1 MWTSKFPQNQRL
13 KRSLTSLIPLL
24 ILANPPHMAF
34 AGDDDLM
41 EEVLITSSRTNRTLD
56 DTPLRVEVL
65 GEEELGEKANMKPGD
80 IRMMLNES
88 TGIQVQQTS
97 ATSFNSSIRIQGLDG
112 RYTQLLRDGL
122 PIYSGFSGSLSLL
135 QVTPLDLQQVEVIK
149 GASSTLYGGGA
160 IAGLINLIS
169 KTPGET
175 PETSFMLNATSAQGM
190 DASAF
195 HSRELGKH
203 GLTLFGSYNRNEAY
217 DPADNGLSAIPEFE
231 RLTLTPR
238 WFYDLSDNTHVN
250 FGVGL
255 IDEDRLGGSIAYIEG
270 RNTSDYFESNES
282 RRTYTRFGLEH
293 ELDNGFQLELK
304 NTNSWFDRRL
314 EIPNFM
320 FSGEQYSSF
329 SEISLAGGESD
340 VSWVAGIN
348 FISDEFERDTQS
360 NGLIDDFSEETMGVF
375 GQYTWDIDASLVL
388 ETGLRIDNH
397 SDYGNFVLPRLSLLV
412 LPADD
417 LSLRIGG
424 GYGYK
429 TPTPFIAEAEE
440 IHFQNLEPIDPN
452 DFEAETSKG
461 LNFDVNYRTEFSED
475 FSLTSNVLLFYTQ
488 IDDALQII
496 ESNNAY
502 QFNQLDHAINSKGV
516 ELNLVFNYG
525 ELKYLFGYTYV
536 DARRKTE
543 TGYSDLTL
551 ISPHRVNQVLMW
563 EREDEFRIG
572 LEAYYYSEQER
583 ENDTPGES
591 YWFWGLMMEKTL
603 NERVAAFLNFENF
616 TDSRQTKNESIN
628 TGDLVNPIFR
638 DIYAPLDGFVI
649 NGGIRVRF

>member
-1 MWTSKFPQNQRL
+1 MRKL
-13 KRSLTSLIPLL
+13 KMNPSRKIKAYLTFLMPLATYVSL
-24 ILANPPHMAF
+24 PHLAF
-34 AGDDDLM
+34 AGDDDVM
-41 EEVLITSSRTNRTLD
+41 EEVLITSSRTSSTLD

-80 IRMMLNES
+80 IRMVLNES

-135 QVTPLDLQQVEVIK
+135 QVTPLDLEQVEVIK

-169 KTPGET
+169 KTPDET
-175 PETSFMLNATSAQGM
+175 PETSFMLNATSAQGF

-195 HSRELGKH
+195 HSRELGNH
-203 GLTLFGSYNRNEAY
+203 GLTLFGSYNRSEAY

-231 RLTLTPR
+231 RITFTPR
-238 WFYDLSDNTHVN
+238 WFYKLSENTRLN

-255 IDEDRLGGSIAYIEG
+255 IDEDRLGGSVAYIEG
-270 RNTSDYFESNES
+270 RNDTDYFESNES
-282 RRTYTRFGLEH
+282 RRTYTRFGFDHQFDSGIQFEI
-293 ELDNGFQLELK
+293 K

-314 EIPNFM
+314 EIPSFV

-329 SEISLAGGESD
+329 TEITLAGGESNTN
-340 VSWVAGIN
+340 WVAGIN
-348 FISDEFERDTQS
+348 FITDEFEQDTES
-360 NGLIDDFSEETMGVF
+360 NGLIDDFTEETAGVF
-375 GQYTWDIDASLVL
+375 GQYTWDIAPSWILDA
-388 ETGLRIDNH
+388 GLRIDDH
-397 SDYGNFVLPRLSLLV
+397 SDYGDFVLPRLSLLI
-412 LPADD
+412 LPTDD
-417 LSLRIGG
+417 LSLRFGG

-440 IHFQNLEPIDPN
+440 IHFQHLEPINPN

-461 LNFDVNYRTEFSED
+461 LNFDVNYRTELSDEL
-475 FSLTSNVLLFYTQ
+475 SLTSNVLLFYTQ
-488 IDDALQII
+488 IDDALRII
-496 ESNNAY
+496 ESNDTY
-502 QFNQLDHAINSKGV
+502 QFDQLDHEIKTEGV
-516 ELNLVFNYG
+516 ELNLIFNYG

-536 DARRKTE
+536 DAHQKTE
-543 TGYSDLTL
+543 NGYADLTL

-583 ENDTPGES
+583 ENDVPGKS
-591 YWFWGLMMEKTL
+591 YWFWGLMMEKSL
-603 NERVAAFLNFENF
+603 NEQVAAFLNFENF
-616 TDSRQTKNESIN
+616 TDSRQTKHENIN
-628 TGDLVNPIFR
+628 TGDLANPVFR

-649 NGGIRVRF
+649 NGGVRVRF